1 MRRALRVAWLVAL
14 ALACTRARAPG
25 APAPLAVSPARATAD
40 APVRVEIAGRDFDAR
55 VRADFNSTGAGE
67 VDGEFEVR
75 LEPAGAGSAVTLGE
89 VALTDRR
96 TLLATVP
103 AGLAPGRYRLVVV
116 DPRGRSGA
124 LEHAYEVIA
133 SATAVARFDVALG
146 ERPRAG
152 IAFPVVVTALD
163 ANGAVV
169 EGFDGTVTLSDT
181 AGALPPRRHGPFT
194 RGRGHGKLKIP
205 RLVESDALTVRDEAG
220 HVGTSAPFAVA
231 GGPPTAL
238 VFASAPAA
246 VRAGRCSPAVELAL
260 RDGTGTATV
269 AEVDVEVALQSAPPG
284 VEAFSNAGCTQPV
297 SRVTVGAGDGGAAFH
312 FRAPGA
318 AGVVVLRAVPA
329 ALPSAVQSEV
339 VTP

>member
-181 AGALPPRRHGPFT
+181 AGALAPRRHGPFV
-194 RGRGHGKLKIP
+194 RGRGRDRITIKR
-205 RLVESDALTVRDEAG
+205 RLASDALTVSDDAG
-220 HVGTSAPFAVA
+220 HSGTSPPFSVA
-231 GGPPTAL
+231 GGPPMAL
-238 VFASAPAA
+238 VFASAPVTVA
-246 VRAGRCSPAVELAL
+246 AGRCSPAIELAL
-260 RDGTGTATV
+260 QDGTGTAT
-269 AEVDVEVALQSAPPG
+269 AAGAALAVELQSAPPG
-284 VEAFSNAGCTQPV
+284 LGIYSNPGCTRALTTLEIPAGEA
-297 SRVTVGAGDGGAAFH
+297 GATFH
-312 FRAPGA
+312 FRAEA
-318 AGVVVLRAVPA
+318 AGTVILRARPA
-329 ALPSAVQSEV
+329 ALPSALQTETVL
-339 VTP
+339 P